1 MEDLNDSY
9 DYELIAR
16 ANKLALYI
24 ENEGLS
30 CEICGKIIDFLVDD
44 VAYYCKHCDIAFH
57 KECFEK
63 KYGKDADLI
72 CPKCGRELEVASPS
86 L

>member
-1 MEDLNDSY
+1 MEDLNNNY

-16 ANKLALYI
+16 ANKVALYI
-24 ENEGLS
+24 ENEDLS
-30 CEICGKIIDFLVDD
+30 CEICGKVIDFLADN

>member
-1 MEDLNDSY
+1 MENIDDY
-9 DYELIAR
+9 DYELIER

-24 ENEGLS
+24 EKEGLP
-30 CEICGKIIDFLVDD
+30 CEICGKAIDFLVDD
-44 VAYYCKHCDIAFH
+44 FAYYCEHCNIAFH

-63 KYGKDADLI
+63 KYGNDTELI

>member
-1 MEDLNDSY
+1 MEDLNDNY

-30 CEICGKIIDFLVDD
+30 CEICGKAIDFLVDD
-44 VAYYCKHCDIAFH
+44 VAYYCKHCDIVFH

-72 CPKCGRELEVASPS
+72 CPKCGIELEVASPS